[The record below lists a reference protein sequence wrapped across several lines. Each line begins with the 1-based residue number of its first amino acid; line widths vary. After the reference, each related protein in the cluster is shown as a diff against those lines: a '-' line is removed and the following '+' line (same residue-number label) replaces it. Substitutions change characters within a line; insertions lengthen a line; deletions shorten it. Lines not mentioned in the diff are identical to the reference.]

1 MFNAAMCSKTKDK
14 MKGFEHVLLN
24 CFFAIFPKFAQYKVP
39 NPGDSFRLWPSYR
52 GSCPPPPVQDMAPK
66 PPYTARVEAPV

>member
-24 CFFAIFPKFAQYKVP
+24 FFFAISPKFAQYKVLLIQVTASAC
-39 NPGDSFRLWPSYR
+39 G
-52 GSCPPPPVQDMAPK
+52 PVI
-66 PPYTARVEAPV
+66 